1 MRFYDYSLAPSP
13 RKVRLF
19 IAEKGLEIPTVQ
31 VDLRA
36 RAQLDA
42 AFLAKNPGATVP
54 VLELD
59 DGTRLT
65 ESLAICH
72 YLERTH
78 PVPNLMG
85 ADAKEQALVL
95 MWTDIQTFEGY
106 LGLQEALR
114 NGHPAFKSRALGGP
128 VAYEQIPALAQRGK
142 RRAEIYFDKLES
154 RLGESEYIAGERY
167 TYADIVGY
175 VYVGFA
181 GRALGGDATPLEGR
195 PALRQWHERIA
206 SRPAIQRSS

>member
-1 MRFYDYSLAPSP
+1 MRFYDCSSAPSP

-19 IAEKGLEIPTVQ
+19 IAEKGLSIPTVD
-31 VDLRA
+31 VDLKA

-42 AFLAKNPGATVP
+42 SFLAKNPGGTVP

-59 DGTRLT
+59 DGTCLT

-72 YLERTH
+72 YLERVH
-78 PVPNLMG
+78 PDPNLLG

-114 NGHPAFKSRALGGP
+114 NGHPAFKGRALGGP
-128 VAYEQIPALAQRGK
+128 VSYEQIPELAQRGK
-142 RRAEIYFDKLES
+142 RRAEVYFDKLEK
-154 RLGESEYIAGERY
+154 RLGESAYIAGERY

-181 GRALGGDATPLEGR
+181 GRALGGAAPLEGR
-195 PALRQWHERIA
+195 PALREWHERIA
-206 SRPAIQRSS
+206 ARPAIQRCS

>member
-19 IAEKGLEIPTVQ
+19 IAEKGLTIPTVE

-36 RAQLDA
+36 RAQLEPE
-42 AFLAKNPGATVP
+42 FLAKNPGATVP

-59 DGTRLT
+59 DGTCLT

-72 YLERTH
+72 YLERVQ
-78 PVPNLMG
+78 PEPNLFG
-85 ADAKEQALVL
+85 VDAKEQALVL

-114 NGHPAFKSRALGGP
+114 NGHPAFKDRGLGGP
-128 VAYEQIPALAQRGK
+128 VAYEQIPALAERGR
-142 RRAEIYFDKLES
+142 RRAEIFFDKLET
-154 RLGESEYIAGERY
+154 RLGESTYIAGDRY
-167 TYADIVGY
+167 TYADIVGF
-175 VYVGFA
+175 VYLGFA
-181 GRALGGDATPLEGR
+181 GRALGGATPLDGR
-195 PALRQWHERIA
+195 PALKDWHDRVA
-206 SRPAIQRSS
+206 ARPAIRRSS

>member
-19 IAEKGLEIPTVQ
+19 IAEKGLAIPTVE

-36 RAQLDA
+36 RAQLEP

-59 DGTRLT
+59 DGTHLT

-72 YLERTH
+72 YLERVQ
-78 PVPNLMG
+78 PAPNLFG
-85 ADAKEQALVL
+85 HDAKEQALVL

-106 LGLQEALR
+106 LGLAEALR

-128 VAYEQIPALAQRGK
+128 VAYEQIPELAERGK
-142 RRAEIYFDKLES
+142 RRAEIYFNKLET
-154 RLGESEYIAGERY
+154 RLGESAYIASDRY
-167 TYADIVGY
+167 TYADLVGY

-181 GRALGGDATPLEGR
+181 ARALGGATPLEGR
-195 PALRQWHERIA
+195 PALADWHTRVA
-206 SRPAIQRSS
+206 SRPAVQRCA

>member
-19 IAEKGLEIPTVQ
+19 IAEKGLSVPTVE

-36 RAQLDA
+36 RAQLEPL
-42 AFLAKNPGATVP
+42 FLARNPSATVP

-59 DGTRLT
+59 DGTCLT

-72 YLERTH
+72 YLEGIQ
-78 PVPNLMG
+78 PEPNLFG
-85 ADAKEQALVL
+85 HDAKEQALVL

-106 LGLQEALR
+106 LGLAEALR

-128 VAYEQIPALAQRGK
+128 VAYEQIPELAERGK
-142 RRAEIYFDKLES
+142 RRAEIYFNKLET
-154 RLGESEYIAGERY
+154 RLGESAYIAGDRY

-181 GRALGGDATPLEGR
+181 GRALGGAAAPLEGR
-195 PALRQWHERIA
+195 PALAEWHSRVS
-206 SRPAIQRSS
+206 SRPAVQRCA

>member
-19 IAEKGLEIPTVQ
+19 IAEKGLEIPTVE
-31 VDLRA
+31 VDLRSK
-36 RAQLDA
+36 AQLEPD
-42 AFLAKNPGATVP
+42 FLAKNPGATVP

-59 DGTRLT
+59 DGTCLT

-72 YLERTH
+72 YLERVH
-78 PVPNLMG
+78 PEPNLFG
-85 ADAKEQALVL
+85 YDAKEQALVL

-106 LGLQEALR
+106 LGMAEALR

-128 VAYEQIPALAQRGK
+128 VAYEQIPALAERGK
-142 RRAEIYFDKLES
+142 RRAEIYFNKLET
-154 RLGESEYIAGERY
+154 RLGESPFIAGDRY

-175 VYVGFA
+175 VYLGFA
-181 GRALGGDATPLEGR
+181 ARALGGATPLEGR
-195 PALRQWHERIA
+195 PALQQWHDRVA
-206 SRPAIQRSS
+206 ARPAVRSVA